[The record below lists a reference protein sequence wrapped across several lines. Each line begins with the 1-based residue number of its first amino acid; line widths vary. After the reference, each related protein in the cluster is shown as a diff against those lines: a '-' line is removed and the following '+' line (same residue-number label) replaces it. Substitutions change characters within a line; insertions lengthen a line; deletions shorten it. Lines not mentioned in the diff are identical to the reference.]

1 MVNSVIAIMY
11 VRFDTV
17 SLTVDDSIVASDLSK
32 HADVELGM
40 NQIWLP
46 INDPNVIAY
55 YEQQEL
61 AKKTLRKS
69 ELESLVASGEAT
81 VEQLQELLLIR
92 LGEQNV

>member
-1 MVNSVIAIMY
+1 MVTSITATMY

-17 SLTVDDSIVASDLSK
+17 SLTVDDSIVASDISK
-32 HADVELGM
+32 HADIELKE
-40 NQIWLP
+40 NEVWLP

-61 AKKTLRKS
+61 AKKALRKS

-81 VEQLQELLLIR
+81 IEQLQELLLIR